1 LAGLQALRAH
11 PAWHRLVGLLERVA
25 QAEYDRLGQGLSHDE
40 YLAQVGAYQA
50 SRRAVDLVDNLLEKA
65 KDDDDSAKRATES
78 KRDHTR
84 AITFGSPHWRG

>member
-1 LAGLQALRAH
+1 
-11 PAWHRLVGLLERVA
+11 
-25 QAEYDRLGQGLSHDE
+25 
-40 YLAQVGAYQA
+40 LAQVGAYQA

-78 KRDHTR
+78 KRDHTS

>member
-1 LAGLQALRAH
+1 
-11 PAWHRLVGLLERVA
+11 
-25 QAEYDRLGQGLSHDE
+25 
-40 YLAQVGAYQA
+40 LAQVGAYQA